1 MRNNLLVTILFLAS
15 SSIILSQDLR
25 IKNLQIESKNNGTVI
40 QLDSNRKVNLENVT
54 AWYSSEWFYMT
65 IYDANADSLS
75 LTNYKN
81 DSLKNIEVSN
91 SDESTQIAV
100 QLFSDIESFEINTP
114 NRKTLQFFL
123 RNSQLVAKNSISVE
137 DGIDIVQAEEKT
149 SKEKPES
156 KLFNDLFFYLLRLQN
171 IFFVNLES
179 KIFLTAFDAVIAS
192 PNVIKSLLGKLFFL
206 RKVKKSLWLSIL
218 KSSEQPPNA

>member
-15 SSIILSQDLR
+15 SSITLSQDLR
-25 IKNLQIESKNNGTVI
+25 IKNLQIESKNNGTVV

-100 QLFSDIESFEINTP
+100 QLFSEIESFEINTP

-137 DGIDIVQAEEKT
+137 DKIDIVQTEERT
-149 SKEKPES
+149 PKEKDIIYEKEQPRNANN
-156 KLFNDLFFYLLRLQN
+156 KL
-171 IFFVNLES
+171 I
-179 KIFLTAFDAVIAS
+179 VIAGLIVS
-192 PNVIKSLLGKLFFL
+192 AIDITNSTSFSAGALIAIIANFL
-206 RKVKKSLWLSIL
+206 
-218 KSSEQPPNA
+218 

>member
-25 IKNLQIESKNNGTVI
+25 IKNLQIESKNNGTVV

-75 LTNYKN
+75 LANYKN

-100 QLFSDIESFEINTP
+100 QLFSEIESFEINTP
-114 NRKTLQFFL
+114 NRKSLQFFL

-137 DGIDIVQAEEKT
+137 DEIDIVQTEEKT
-149 SKEKPES
+149 PKEKDIIYEKEQPRNANS
-156 KLFNDLFFYLLRLQN
+156 KL
-171 IFFVNLES
+171 I
-179 KIFLTAFDAVIAS
+179 VIAGLIVS
-192 PNVIKSLLGKLFFL
+192 AIDITNSTSFSAGALIAIIANFL
-206 RKVKKSLWLSIL
+206 
-218 KSSEQPPNA
+218 

>member
-40 QLDSNRKVNLENVT
+40 QLDSNKKVNLENVT

-75 LTNYKN
+75 LANYKN

-100 QLFSDIESFEINTP
+100 QLFSEIESFEINTP

-123 RNSQLVAKNSISVE
+123 RNSQLVAKNSISEE
-137 DGIDIVQAEEKT
+137 DEIDIVQT
-149 SKEKPES
+149 KEKIPKEKDIIYEKEQPRNANS
-156 KLFNDLFFYLLRLQN
+156 KL
-171 IFFVNLES
+171 I
-179 KIFLTAFDAVIAS
+179 VIAGLIVS
-192 PNVIKSLLGKLFFL
+192 ALDITNSTSFSAGALIAIIANFL
-206 RKVKKSLWLSIL
+206 
-218 KSSEQPPNA
+218 

>member
-54 AWYSSEWFYMT
+54 AWYSLEWFYMT

-75 LTNYKN
+75 LANYKN

-100 QLFSDIESFEINTP
+100 QLFSEIESFEINTP

-137 DGIDIVQAEEKT
+137 DEIDIVQTEEKT
-149 SKEKPES
+149 PKEKDIIYEKEQPRNANN
-156 KLFNDLFFYLLRLQN
+156 KL
-171 IFFVNLES
+171 I
-179 KIFLTAFDAVIAS
+179 VIAGLIVS
-192 PNVIKSLLGKLFFL
+192 AIDITNSTSFSAGALIAIIANFL
-206 RKVKKSLWLSIL
+206 
-218 KSSEQPPNA
+218 

>member
-40 QLDSNRKVNLENVT
+40 QLDSNKKVNLENVT

-75 LTNYKN
+75 LANYKN

-100 QLFSDIESFEINTP
+100 QLFSEIESFEINTP
-114 NRKTLQFFL
+114 KRKTLQFFL
-123 RNSQLVAKNSISVE
+123 RNSQSVAKNSISIE
-137 DGIDIVQAEEKT
+137 DEIDIVQTEEKT
-149 SKEKPES
+149 PKEKDIIYEKEQPRNANN
-156 KLFNDLFFYLLRLQN
+156 KL
-171 IFFVNLES
+171 I
-179 KIFLTAFDAVIAS
+179 VIAGLIVS
-192 PNVIKSLLGKLFFL
+192 AIDITNSTSFSAGALIAIIANFL
-206 RKVKKSLWLSIL
+206 
-218 KSSEQPPNA
+218 

>member
-75 LTNYKN
+75 LANYRN

-100 QLFSDIESFEINTP
+100 QLFSEIESFEINTP

-137 DGIDIVQAEEKT
+137 EKIDIVQSEEKT
-149 SKEKPES
+149 PKEKDIIYEKEQLRS
-156 KLFNDLFFYLLRLQN
+156 ANNKL
-171 IFFVNLES
+171 I
-179 KIFLTAFDAVIAS
+179 VIAGLIVS
-192 PNVIKSLLGKLFFL
+192 AIDITNSTSFSAGALIAIIANFL
-206 RKVKKSLWLSIL
+206 
-218 KSSEQPPNA
+218 

>member
-40 QLDSNRKVNLENVT
+40 QLDSNKKVNLENVT

-75 LTNYKN
+75 LADYKN

-100 QLFSDIESFEINTP
+100 QLFSEIESFEINTP

-137 DGIDIVQAEEKT
+137 DKIDIVQTEEKT
-149 SKEKPES
+149 PKEKDIIYEKEQPRNANN
-156 KLFNDLFFYLLRLQN
+156 KL
-171 IFFVNLES
+171 I
-179 KIFLTAFDAVIAS
+179 VIAGLIVS
-192 PNVIKSLLGKLFFL
+192 AIDITNSTSFSAGALIAIIANFL
-206 RKVKKSLWLSIL
+206 
-218 KSSEQPPNA
+218 

>member
-75 LTNYKN
+75 LANYKN

-100 QLFSDIESFEINTP
+100 QLFSEIESFEINTP

-137 DGIDIVQAEEKT
+137 DEFDIVQTEEKT
-149 SKEKPES
+149 PKEKDIIYEKEQPRNANS
-156 KLFNDLFFYLLRLQN
+156 KL
-171 IFFVNLES
+171 I
-179 KIFLTAFDAVIAS
+179 VIAGLIVS
-192 PNVIKSLLGKLFFL
+192 AIDITNSTSFSAGALIAIIANFL
-206 RKVKKSLWLSIL
+206 
-218 KSSEQPPNA
+218 

>member
-75 LTNYKN
+75 LANYKN
-81 DSLKNIEVSN
+81 DSLKNIEISN
-91 SDESTQIAV
+91 SGESTQIAV
-100 QLFSDIESFEINTP
+100 QLFSEIESFEINTP

-137 DGIDIVQAEEKT
+137 DEIDIVQTEEKT
-149 SKEKPES
+149 PKEKDIIYEKEQPRNANN
-156 KLFNDLFFYLLRLQN
+156 KL
-171 IFFVNLES
+171 I
-179 KIFLTAFDAVIAS
+179 VIAGLIVS
-192 PNVIKSLLGKLFFL
+192 AIDITNSTSFSAGALIAMIANFL
-206 RKVKKSLWLSIL
+206 
-218 KSSEQPPNA
+218 

>member
-40 QLDSNRKVNLENVT
+40 QLDSNKKVNLENVT

-75 LTNYKN
+75 LANYKN

-100 QLFSDIESFEINTP
+100 QLFSEIESFEINTP

-137 DGIDIVQAEEKT
+137 DEIDIVQTEEKT
-149 SKEKPES
+149 PKEKDSIYEKEQPKNANN
-156 KLFNDLFFYLLRLQN
+156 KL
-171 IFFVNLES
+171 I
-179 KIFLTAFDAVIAS
+179 VIAGLIVS
-192 PNVIKSLLGKLFFL
+192 AIDITNSTSFSAGALIAIIANFL
-206 RKVKKSLWLSIL
+206 
-218 KSSEQPPNA
+218 

>member
-40 QLDSNRKVNLENVT
+40 QLDSNKKVNLENVT

-75 LTNYKN
+75 LANYKN

-149 SKEKPES
+149 SKEKDIIYEKEQPRNANN
-156 KLFNDLFFYLLRLQN
+156 KL
-171 IFFVNLES
+171 I
-179 KIFLTAFDAVIAS
+179 VIAGLIVS
-192 PNVIKSLLGKLFFL
+192 AIDITNSTSFSAGALIAIIASFL
-206 RKVKKSLWLSIL
+206 
-218 KSSEQPPNA
+218 

>member
-40 QLDSNRKVNLENVT
+40 QLNSNKKVNLENVT

-75 LTNYKN
+75 LANYKN

-100 QLFSDIESFEINTP
+100 QLFSEIESFEINTP
-114 NRKTLQFFL
+114 KRKTLQFFL

-137 DGIDIVQAEEKT
+137 DEIDIVQTEEKDIIYE
-149 SKEKPES
+149 KEQPRNANN
-156 KLFNDLFFYLLRLQN
+156 KL
-171 IFFVNLES
+171 I
-179 KIFLTAFDAVIAS
+179 VIAGLIVS
-192 PNVIKSLLGKLFFL
+192 AIDITNSTSFSAGALIAIIANFL
-206 RKVKKSLWLSIL
+206 
-218 KSSEQPPNA
+218 

>member
-75 LTNYKN
+75 LANYKN

-100 QLFSDIESFEINTP
+100 QLFSEIESFEINTP

-137 DGIDIVQAEEKT
+137 DEFDIVQTEEKT
-149 SKEKPES
+149 PKEKDIIYEKEQPRNANN
-156 KLFNDLFFYLLRLQN
+156 KL
-171 IFFVNLES
+171 I
-179 KIFLTAFDAVIAS
+179 VIAGLIVS
-192 PNVIKSLLGKLFFL
+192 AIDITNSTSFSTGALIAIIANFL
-206 RKVKKSLWLSIL
+206 
-218 KSSEQPPNA
+218 

>member
-40 QLDSNRKVNLENVT
+40 QLDSNKKVNLENVT

-75 LTNYKN
+75 LANYRN

-100 QLFSDIESFEINTP
+100 QLFSEIESFEINTP

-137 DGIDIVQAEEKT
+137 DEIDIVQTEEKT
-149 SKEKPES
+149 PKEKDIIYEKEQPRNANN
-156 KLFNDLFFYLLRLQN
+156 KL
-171 IFFVNLES
+171 I
-179 KIFLTAFDAVIAS
+179 VIAGLIVS
-192 PNVIKSLLGKLFFL
+192 AIDITNSTSFSAGALIAIIANFL
-206 RKVKKSLWLSIL
+206 
-218 KSSEQPPNA
+218 

>member
-15 SSIILSQDLR
+15 SSITLSQDLR
-25 IKNLQIESKNNGTVI
+25 IKNLQIESKNNGTVV

-75 LTNYKN
+75 LANYKN

-100 QLFSDIESFEINTP
+100 QLFSEIESFEINTP

-137 DGIDIVQAEEKT
+137 DKIDIVQTEEET
-149 SKEKPES
+149 SKEKDIIYEKEQPRNANN
-156 KLFNDLFFYLLRLQN
+156 KL
-171 IFFVNLES
+171 I
-179 KIFLTAFDAVIAS
+179 VIAGLIVS
-192 PNVIKSLLGKLFFL
+192 AIDITNSTSFSAGALIAIIANFL
-206 RKVKKSLWLSIL
+206 
-218 KSSEQPPNA
+218 

>member
-40 QLDSNRKVNLENVT
+40 QLDSNRRVNLENVT

-75 LTNYKN
+75 LANYRN

-100 QLFSDIESFEINTP
+100 QLFSEIESFEINTP

-137 DGIDIVQAEEKT
+137 DKIDIVQSEEKT
-149 SKEKPES
+149 PKEKDIIYEKEQLKS
-156 KLFNDLFFYLLRLQN
+156 ANNKL
-171 IFFVNLES
+171 I
-179 KIFLTAFDAVIAS
+179 VIAGLIVS
-192 PNVIKSLLGKLFFL
+192 AVDITNSTSFSAGALIAIIANFL
-206 RKVKKSLWLSIL
+206 
-218 KSSEQPPNA
+218 

>member
-40 QLDSNRKVNLENVT
+40 QLDSNKKVNLENVT

-75 LTNYKN
+75 LANYKN

-100 QLFSDIESFEINTP
+100 QLFSEIESFEINTP

-137 DGIDIVQAEEKT
+137 DEINIVQTEEKT
-149 SKEKPES
+149 PKEKDIIYEKEQPRNANS
-156 KLFNDLFFYLLRLQN
+156 KL
-171 IFFVNLES
+171 I
-179 KIFLTAFDAVIAS
+179 VIAGLIVS
-192 PNVIKSLLGKLFFL
+192 AIDITNSTSFSAGALIARIANFL
-206 RKVKKSLWLSIL
+206 
-218 KSSEQPPNA
+218 

>member
-75 LTNYKN
+75 LANYRN

-100 QLFSDIESFEINTP
+100 QLFSEIESFEINTP

-137 DGIDIVQAEEKT
+137 DKIDIVETEEKT
-149 SKEKPES
+149 PKEKDIIYEQEQPRNANN
-156 KLFNDLFFYLLRLQN
+156 KL
-171 IFFVNLES
+171 I
-179 KIFLTAFDAVIAS
+179 VIAGLIVS
-192 PNVIKSLLGKLFFL
+192 AIDITNSTSFSAGALIAIIANFL
-206 RKVKKSLWLSIL
+206 
-218 KSSEQPPNA
+218 

>member
-40 QLDSNRKVNLENVT
+40 QLDSNKKVNLENVT

-75 LTNYKN
+75 LANYKN

-100 QLFSDIESFEINTP
+100 QLFSEIESFEINTP

-137 DGIDIVQAEEKT
+137 DEIDIVQTEEKT
-149 SKEKPES
+149 PKEKDIIYEKEQPRNANS
-156 KLFNDLFFYLLRLQN
+156 KL
-171 IFFVNLES
+171 I
-179 KIFLTAFDAVIAS
+179 VIAGLIVS
-192 PNVIKSLLGKLFFL
+192 AIDITNSTSFSAGALIARLANFL
-206 RKVKKSLWLSIL
+206 
-218 KSSEQPPNA
+218 

>member
-25 IKNLQIESKNNGTVI
+25 IKNLQIESKKNGTVI

-75 LTNYKN
+75 LANYKN

-100 QLFSDIESFEINTP
+100 QLFSEIESFEINTP
-114 NRKTLQFFL
+114 NRKTLQFLL

-137 DGIDIVQAEEKT
+137 DEIDIVQTEEKT
-149 SKEKPES
+149 PKEKDIIYEKEQLRS
-156 KLFNDLFFYLLRLQN
+156 ANNKL
-171 IFFVNLES
+171 I
-179 KIFLTAFDAVIAS
+179 VIAGLIVS
-192 PNVIKSLLGKLFFL
+192 AIDITNSTSFSAGALIAIIASFL
-206 RKVKKSLWLSIL
+206 
-218 KSSEQPPNA
+218 

>member
-75 LTNYKN
+75 LANYKN

-100 QLFSDIESFEINTP
+100 QLFSEIESFEINTP

-123 RNSQLVAKNSISVE
+123 RNSQLVAKNSISLE
-137 DGIDIVQAEEKT
+137 DETDIIQTEEKT
-149 SKEKPES
+149 PKEKDIIYEKEQPRNANN
-156 KLFNDLFFYLLRLQN
+156 KL
-171 IFFVNLES
+171 I
-179 KIFLTAFDAVIAS
+179 VIAGLIVS
-192 PNVIKSLLGKLFFL
+192 AIDITNSTSFSAGALIAIIANFL
-206 RKVKKSLWLSIL
+206 
-218 KSSEQPPNA
+218 

>member
-25 IKNLQIESKNNGTVI
+25 IKNLQIESKKNGTVI

-75 LTNYKN
+75 LANYKN

-100 QLFSDIESFEINTP
+100 QLFSEIESFEINTP

-137 DGIDIVQAEEKT
+137 DEIDIFKNEEKT
-149 SKEKPES
+149 PKEKDIIYEKEQS
-156 KLFNDLFFYLLRLQN
+156 RNANNKL
-171 IFFVNLES
+171 I
-179 KIFLTAFDAVIAS
+179 VIAGLIVS
-192 PNVIKSLLGKLFFL
+192 AIDITNSTSFSAGALIAIIANFL
-206 RKVKKSLWLSIL
+206 
-218 KSSEQPPNA
+218 

>member
-75 LTNYKN
+75 LANYKN

-100 QLFSDIESFEINTP
+100 QLFSEIESFEINTP

-137 DGIDIVQAEEKT
+137 DEIDIFQIEEKNP
-149 SKEKPES
+149 KEKDIIYEKEQPRNANN
-156 KLFNDLFFYLLRLQN
+156 KL
-171 IFFVNLES
+171 I
-179 KIFLTAFDAVIAS
+179 VIAGLIVS
-192 PNVIKSLLGKLFFL
+192 AIDITNSTSFSAGALIAIIANFL
-206 RKVKKSLWLSIL
+206 
-218 KSSEQPPNA
+218 

>member
-15 SSIILSQDLR
+15 SSITLSQDLR
-25 IKNLQIESKNNGTVI
+25 IKNLQIESKNNGTVV

-75 LTNYKN
+75 LANYKN

-100 QLFSDIESFEINTP
+100 QLFSEIESFEINTP

-137 DGIDIVQAEEKT
+137 DKIDIVQSEEKT
-149 SKEKPES
+149 PKEKDIIYEKEQLRS
-156 KLFNDLFFYLLRLQN
+156 ANNKL
-171 IFFVNLES
+171 I
-179 KIFLTAFDAVIAS
+179 VIAGLIVS
-192 PNVIKSLLGKLFFL
+192 AIDITNSTSFSAGALIAIIANFL
-206 RKVKKSLWLSIL
+206 
-218 KSSEQPPNA
+218 

>member
-40 QLDSNRKVNLENVT
+40 QLDSNRKVNLENIT

-75 LTNYKN
+75 LANYKN

-91 SDESTQIAV
+91 NDESTQIAV
-100 QLFSDIESFEINTP
+100 QLFSEIESFEINTP
-114 NRKTLQFFL
+114 NRKTLQFLL

-137 DGIDIVQAEEKT
+137 DEIDIVQTEEKT
-149 SKEKPES
+149 PKEEDIIYEKEQPRS
-156 KLFNDLFFYLLRLQN
+156 ANNKL
-171 IFFVNLES
+171 I
-179 KIFLTAFDAVIAS
+179 VIAGLIVS
-192 PNVIKSLLGKLFFL
+192 AIDITNSTSFSAGALIAIIANFL
-206 RKVKKSLWLSIL
+206 
-218 KSSEQPPNA
+218 

>member
-15 SSIILSQDLR
+15 SSVILSQDLR

-75 LTNYKN
+75 LANYKN

-100 QLFSDIESFEINTP
+100 QLFSEIESFEINTP

-137 DGIDIVQAEEKT
+137 DEIDIVQTEEKT
-149 SKEKPES
+149 PKEKDIIYEKEQPRNANN
-156 KLFNDLFFYLLRLQN
+156 KL
-171 IFFVNLES
+171 I
-179 KIFLTAFDAVIAS
+179 VIAGLIVS
-192 PNVIKSLLGKLFFL
+192 AIDITNSTSFSAGALIAIIANFL
-206 RKVKKSLWLSIL
+206 
-218 KSSEQPPNA
+218 

>member
-15 SSIILSQDLR
+15 SSIMLSQDLR

-40 QLDSNRKVNLENVT
+40 QLDSNKKVNLENVT

-75 LTNYKN
+75 LANYKN

-100 QLFSDIESFEINTP
+100 QLFSEIESFEINTP

-137 DGIDIVQAEEKT
+137 DKIDIVETEEKT
-149 SKEKPES
+149 PKEKDIIYEKEQPRNANN
-156 KLFNDLFFYLLRLQN
+156 KL
-171 IFFVNLES
+171 I
-179 KIFLTAFDAVIAS
+179 VIAGLIVS
-192 PNVIKSLLGKLFFL
+192 AVDITNSTSFL
-206 RKVKKSLWLSIL
+206 AGALIAIIA
-218 KSSEQPPNA
+218 NFI

>member
-75 LTNYKN
+75 LANYKN

-100 QLFSDIESFEINTP
+100 QLFSEIESFEINTP

-137 DGIDIVQAEEKT
+137 DKIDIVQTEEKIP
-149 SKEKPES
+149 KEKDIIYEKEQPRNANN
-156 KLFNDLFFYLLRLQN
+156 KL
-171 IFFVNLES
+171 I
-179 KIFLTAFDAVIAS
+179 VIAGLIVS
-192 PNVIKSLLGKLFFL
+192 AIDITNSTSFSAGALIAIIANFL
-206 RKVKKSLWLSIL
+206 
-218 KSSEQPPNA
+218 

>member
-40 QLDSNRKVNLENVT
+40 QLDSNKKVNLENVT

-75 LTNYKN
+75 LANYKN

-100 QLFSDIESFEINTP
+100 QLFSEIESFEINTP

-123 RNSQLVAKNSISVE
+123 RNSQLVAKNSISVVDE
-137 DGIDIVQAEEKT
+137 IDIVQIEEKT
-149 SKEKPES
+149 PKEKDIIYEKEQPRNANN
-156 KLFNDLFFYLLRLQN
+156 KL
-171 IFFVNLES
+171 I
-179 KIFLTAFDAVIAS
+179 VIAGLIVS
-192 PNVIKSLLGKLFFL
+192 AIDITNSTSFSAGALIAIIANFL
-206 RKVKKSLWLSIL
+206 
-218 KSSEQPPNA
+218 

>member
-40 QLDSNRKVNLENVT
+40 QLDSNKKVNMENVT

-75 LTNYKN
+75 LANYKN

-100 QLFSDIESFEINTP
+100 QLFSEIESFEINTP

-123 RNSQLVAKNSISVE
+123 RNSQSVAKNSISVE
-137 DGIDIVQAEEKT
+137 DEIDIVQTEENT
-149 SKEKPES
+149 VKEKDIIYEKDQPRNANN
-156 KLFNDLFFYLLRLQN
+156 KL
-171 IFFVNLES
+171 I
-179 KIFLTAFDAVIAS
+179 VIAGLIVS
-192 PNVIKSLLGKLFFL
+192 AIDITNSTSFSAGALIAIIANFL
-206 RKVKKSLWLSIL
+206 
-218 KSSEQPPNA
+218 

>member
-40 QLDSNRKVNLENVT
+40 QLDSNKKVNLENVT

-75 LTNYKN
+75 LANYKN

-100 QLFSDIESFEINTP
+100 QLFSEIESFEINTP

-137 DGIDIVQAEEKT
+137 DKIDIVETEEKT
-149 SKEKPES
+149 PKEKDIIYEQEQPRNANN
-156 KLFNDLFFYLLRLQN
+156 KL
-171 IFFVNLES
+171 I
-179 KIFLTAFDAVIAS
+179 VIAGLIVS
-192 PNVIKSLLGKLFFL
+192 AIDISNSTSFSAGALIAIIANFL
-206 RKVKKSLWLSIL
+206 
-218 KSSEQPPNA
+218 

>member
-40 QLDSNRKVNLENVT
+40 QLDSNKKVNLENVT

-75 LTNYKN
+75 LANYKN

-100 QLFSDIESFEINTP
+100 QLFSEIESFEINTP

-123 RNSQLVAKNSISVE
+123 RNSQLVAKNSISME
-137 DGIDIVQAEEKT
+137 DEIDIVQTEEKT
-149 SKEKPES
+149 PKEKDIIYEKERPRNANS
-156 KLFNDLFFYLLRLQN
+156 KL
-171 IFFVNLES
+171 I
-179 KIFLTAFDAVIAS
+179 VIAGLIVS
-192 PNVIKSLLGKLFFL
+192 AIDITNSTSFSAGALIAIIANFL
-206 RKVKKSLWLSIL
+206 
-218 KSSEQPPNA
+218 